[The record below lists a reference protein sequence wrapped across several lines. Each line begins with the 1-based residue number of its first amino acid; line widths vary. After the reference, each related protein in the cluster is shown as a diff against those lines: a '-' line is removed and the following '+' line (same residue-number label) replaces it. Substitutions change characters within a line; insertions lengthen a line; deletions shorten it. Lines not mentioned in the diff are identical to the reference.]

1 MVVSGLSRDKGSA
14 AGACVCTSAPSD
26 NRTSLVVCLDV
37 DDDDVDDS
45 TIRLSIPHPLLLL
58 L

>member
-1 MVVSGLSRDKGSA
+1 MLVLLLVCMSA
-14 AGACVCTSAPSD
+14 HRD

-37 DDDDVDDS
+37 DDDEDDS

-58 L
+58 

>member
-14 AGACVCTSAPSD
+14 AGACVCTSAQSD
-26 NRTSLVVCLDV
+26 NRTFLVVVCLDV
-37 DDDDVDDS
+37 DGDEDDS
-45 TIRLSIPHPLLLL
+45 TIRLSIPHQLLLL